1 MEKIKVAV
9 AGLGFIGPAH
19 IEALRR
25 IPNIEVVAISD
36 IDEATARAKAREL
49 GIERSTAD
57 FDDLLSDEIESVH
70 ICTPNNL
77 HYEMAKKALNA
88 GKHVICEK
96 PLATT
101 VEEAEE
107 LVALAKQKKL
117 VNAKIPPAIRSTS
130 PNVPVTISEKYNA
143 LLVAAKSNL
152 NTLSEIPIFRFI
164 ALIFLV

>member
-1 MEKIKVAV
+1 MKKIKVAI

-36 IDEATARAKAREL
+36 IDEQTARTKATTL
-49 GIERSTAD
+49 GIEKYTAD
-57 FDDLLSDEIESVH
+57 FDKLLTFDIDSVH

-77 HYEMAKKALNA
+77 HFSMAKKALEA

-101 VEEAEE
+101 IAEAEE
-107 LVALAKQKKL
+107 LVRLASDKKL
-117 VNAKIPPAIRSTS
+117 VNAVHFNIRYY
-130 PNVPVTISEKYNA
+130 P
-143 LLVAAKSNL
+143 LVRQMKFVRETGEL
-152 NTLSEIPIFRFI
+152 GEIYS
-164 ALIFLV
+164 VM